1 MDKAQESFISS
12 TYWTD
17 RIGPVA
23 AIATIKK
30 LKRYNVPSYITQVGE
45 KIQKGL
51 KELAIKHNLDIS
63 ISGIPPLTH
72 FTFNYP
78 NALELKTL
86 FTQLMLEKGFLASTG
101 IYTSFAN
108 KKEHIE
114 AYLKAVDEVFKVI
127 SEAIKKEKVSSL
139 LKGPVCHAG
148 FKRLT

>member
-1 MDKAQESFISS
+1 
-12 TYWTD
+12 
-17 RIGPVA
+17 
-23 AIATIKK
+23 
-30 LKRYNVPSYITQVGE
+30 
-45 KIQKGL
+45 
-51 KELAIKHNLDIS
+51 
-63 ISGIPPLTH
+63 
-72 FTFNYP
+72 
-78 NALELKTL
+78 
-86 FTQLMLEKGFLASTG
+86 LASTG